1 MEMAQ
6 AIQCLQKRWFR
17 LLATVTLTVLT
28 TKTILNFPNNNNIIG
43 GEFVDQRS
51 RSITIIIIK
60 RSNNDQFST
69 IVNTS

>member
-28 TKTILNFPNNNNIIG
+28 TKTIVNFPNNNNIIG
-43 GEFVDQRS
+43 GEFVDQR
-51 RSITIIIIK
+51 
-60 RSNNDQFST
+60 
-69 IVNTS
+69 